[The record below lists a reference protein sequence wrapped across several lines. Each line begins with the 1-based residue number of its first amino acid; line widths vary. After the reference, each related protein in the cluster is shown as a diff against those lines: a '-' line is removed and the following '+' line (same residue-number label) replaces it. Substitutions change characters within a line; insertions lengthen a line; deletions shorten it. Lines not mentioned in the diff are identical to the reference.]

1 MRILKWQHQD
11 NAEDPRNMLALL
23 GSSVCKPFHRHPL
36 FGLRRVCTC
45 FIPQAGQRA
54 PGDVPG
60 EVHGDQE
67 FYRMSRHYKSLKSW
81 TVIFVG
87 MESENSTVK
96 GTSIRCISRDPQ
108 THTFV
113 QAFCNKLGANE
124 SQRVTHASPLV
135 QW

>member
-1 MRILKWQHQD
+1 MLRIPETCWLSLVLPFASCSIDIHFSVY
-11 NAEDPRNMLALL
+11 AEFALA
-23 GSSVCKPFHRHPL
+23 
-36 FGLRRVCTC
+36 

-108 THTFV
+108 THTLV
-113 QAFCNKLGANE
+113 QAFCIKLGANE